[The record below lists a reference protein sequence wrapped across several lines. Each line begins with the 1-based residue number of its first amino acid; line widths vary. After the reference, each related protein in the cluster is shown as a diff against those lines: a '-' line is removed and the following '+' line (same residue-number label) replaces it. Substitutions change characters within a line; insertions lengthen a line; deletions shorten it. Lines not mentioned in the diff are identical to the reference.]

1 MELTRSD
8 IEQLLKVI
16 DSAPFDVIHIEWKGL
31 KLSLK
36 RGGEGG
42 AFDPTELTQFSIPP
56 TSAGQD
62 PSPPPVQASEAAGTS
77 DSPPMPTTPAPA
89 VDTVDTDSGVS
100 VKSPTVG
107 IFYRRPEPSAP
118 PFVEEGERVEEG
130 DTLCLIEV
138 MKVFTAITAEVSGTL
153 ERVLVEDNAMV
164 EHDQILML
172 ITPDD

>member
-8 IEQLLKVI
+8 IEQLLKLI

-36 RGGEGG
+36 RGEGG
-42 AFDPTELTQFSIPP
+42 AFDPTELVRFSAPP
-56 TSAGQD
+56 ASAAQE
-62 PSPPPVQASEAAGTS
+62 PSPPPVQVSEAGETS
-77 DSPPMPTTPAPA
+77 DPSSLPATPAPA
-89 VDTVDTDSGVS
+89 VDTVDTGSGVS

-107 IFYRRPEPSAP
+107 IFYRRPEPGAP

-153 ERVLVEDNAMV
+153 ERVLAEDNAMV